1 MQVSRF
7 RPKEHDG
14 PVGDPNTEMKS
25 METPLQENCPAC
37 GSKGPHRN
45 HNVREMMYGTREVFE
60 YSECDNCLSL
70 FIDRIPDDL
79 GRHYGDGYYSF
90 GRNAGG
96 SGRVDPAGFS
106 RQWLKI
112 RWIKHAL
119 GFRNAV
125 GSLITRLKGKPEVVK
140 WMEPCKMRLS
150 DRILDV
156 GCGAGMLLSQLEEI
170 GFRNLTGIDPF
181 LDADHEK
188 GGVRLRK
195 CHIEQVNE
203 EYDLIMMHHSL
214 EHMADPAAALA
225 VARRLLSEQ
234 GKIVV
239 RIPLAQSAVH
249 KEYGTSWVEWDAPRH
264 LFIPSETGMTILAEK
279 AGLTVEHINYDGS
292 AFQFVGSELYLK
304 DIPLTR
310 EGGEKLFS
318 RSRLREFA
326 ARASVLNDEKRG
338 GRAIFILG
346 K

>member
-1 MQVSRF
+1 MM
-7 RPKEHDG
+7 E
-14 PVGDPNTEMKS
+14 TMKS
-25 METPLQENCPAC
+25 SLEKNCPAC
-37 GSKGPHRN
+37 ESKGPHLN
-45 HNVREMMYGTREVFE
+45 HEVREMMYGTREVFE
-60 YSECDNCLSL
+60 YSECGNCLSL
-70 FIDRIPDDL
+70 FINRIPADL
-79 GRHYGDGYYSF
+79 GKYYADGYYSF
-90 GRNAGG
+90 ARDAGG

-106 RQWLKI
+106 RQWLKT
-112 RWIKHAL
+112 RWIRHAL
-119 GFRNAV
+119 GFRNTA
-125 GSLITRLKGKPEVVK
+125 GSLITRLKGKPEIAK
-140 WMEPCKMRLS
+140 WMEPCGMQLS

-188 GGVRLRK
+188 GLVRLRK

-203 EYDLIMMHHSL
+203 EFDLIMMHHSL
-214 EHMADPAAALA
+214 EHMADPATAIAG
-225 VARRLLSEQ
+225 ARRLLSGN

-264 LFIPSETGMTILAEK
+264 LFIPSEMGMTILAEK
-279 AGLTVEHINYDGS
+279 AGLTVEHISHDGN

-318 RSRLREFA
+318 RSRLRDFA
-326 ARASVLNDEKRG
+326 ARASALNDEKRG
-338 GRAIFILG
+338 GRAIFILR